1 MTPKKR
7 ALRQDRWRKRGGWEG
22 GKKKTYTH
30 WCTRMYTCMHACIYT
45 LSLSHTHTKR
55 ARYQEKALTGHVLVK
70 ARPTH
75 LMATSSLG
83 DPEPMLKFAAMG
95 PVTSLGG
102 LEPKPP
108 SCVPVKEPR
117 RPGLSKTQLSWT
129 LLCSFSTF
137 SVFFAFCAHAN
148 SMLCSFSTFFVFFAF
163 CAYANSVLR

>member
-1 MTPKKR
+1 MTG
-7 ALRQDRWRKRGGWEG
+7 QMEGERGVRGRE
-22 GKKKTYTH
+22 KEDIHTLMLTH
-30 WCTRMYTCMHACIYT
+30 VHMHACIYT

-55 ARYQEKALTGHVLVK
+55 ARYQKKALTGHVLVK

-117 RPGLSKTQLSWT
+117 RPGLSKTQLS
-129 LLCSFSTF
+129 
-137 SVFFAFCAHAN
+137 
-148 SMLCSFSTFFVFFAF
+148 
-163 CAYANSVLR
+163 